1 MPNGLITSYEIA
13 YGEYNNAGPYD
24 EIINTTNTHYTIEG
38 LLPNTS
44 YNISVRAYTNIGA
57 GGWTS
62 TPILFTSKIRKP
74 VYNSHHYFLFI
85 PYIAVMSNFS
95 VTQLNSTAVIVKWLP
110 NRASHCRVYY
120 FTDHCTLSFQTYPSS
135 IEEVTIGGLCSCMSN
150 TFSVSALFEING
162 RFYEGGKSQPI
173 SPGKL
178 DNSYIDSEIATFV
191 VKVNSTSKSS
201 STLGPSISSATETIT
216 TESTATPSSNI
227 ISATTIGLG
236 VSSLLLIISLIF
248 NIILA
253 LVVMLLCR
261 KAFFNEGRYSCLLLA
276 WL

>member
-1 MPNGLITSYEIA
+1 MLLTIYCITVPGVITDLTVTDIGIQFIGISWSPPAVPNGLITSYEIA

-24 EIINTTNTHYTIEG
+24 NIINTTNTHYTIEG

-74 VYNSHHYFLFI
+74 VYTSHHYFLFI

-120 FTDHCTLSFQTYPSS
+120 FTDHCMLSFQTYPSS

-162 RFYEGGKSQPI
+162 RFYEGEKSQPI
-173 SPGKL
+173 SPGK
-178 DNSYIDSEIATFV
+178 T
-191 VKVNSTSKSS
+191 
-201 STLGPSISSATETIT
+201 
-216 TESTATPSSNI
+216 TAT
-227 ISATTIGLG
+227 
-236 VSSLLLIISLIF
+236 
-248 NIILA
+248 
-253 LVVMLLCR
+253 
-261 KAFFNEGRYSCLLLA
+261 
-276 WL
+276 